1 MLKVKI
7 NDNEAI
13 PIPAKVAKKL
23 ALKDGA
29 IIEAR
34 VEKGKL
40 LILSKKKTKLQKSC
54 NMQGCGKT
62 KMLTRYFVKSAG
74 NGENGKNGCLH
85 RHGYMCRFPQEKS
98 PWLYSS
104 SKTS

>member
-40 LILSKKKTKLQKSC
+40 LILSKKKDKIAKIMQYAGMWENENVDEVFREIRREWKRWQKR
-54 NMQGCGKT
+54 MP
-62 KMLTRYFVKSAG
+62 A
-74 NGENGKNGCLH
+74 
-85 RHGYMCRFPQEKS
+85 
-98 PWLYSS
+98 
-104 SKTS
+104 

>member
-40 LILSKKKTKLQKSC
+40 LILSKKKDKIAKIMQYAGMWENENVDEVFREIRREWKKWQKR
-54 NMQGCGKT
+54 MP
-62 KMLTRYFVKSAG
+62 A
-74 NGENGKNGCLH
+74 
-85 RHGYMCRFPQEKS
+85 
-98 PWLYSS
+98 
-104 SKTS
+104 

>member
-23 ALKDGA
+23 ALKEGA

-34 VEKGKL
+34 VEKGRL
-40 LILSKKKTKLQKSC
+40 LILSKKKDKIAKIMQYAGMWENENVDEVFREIRREWKRWQKR
-54 NMQGCGKT
+54 MP
-62 KMLTRYFVKSAG
+62 A
-74 NGENGKNGCLH
+74 
-85 RHGYMCRFPQEKS
+85 
-98 PWLYSS
+98 
-104 SKTS
+104 

>member
-34 VEKGKL
+34 K
-40 LILSKKKTKLQKSC
+40 
-54 NMQGCGKT
+54 NH
-62 KMLTRYFVKSAG
+62 RVKS
-74 NGENGKNGCLH
+74 
-85 RHGYMCRFPQEKS
+85 
-98 PWLYSS
+98 SS
-104 SKTS
+104 FTALPCPCK

>member
-34 VEKGKL
+34 VEKGRL
-40 LILSKKKTKLQKSC
+40 LILRKKKDKIAKIMQYAGMWENENVDEVFREIRREWKRWQKR
-54 NMQGCGKT
+54 MP
-62 KMLTRYFVKSAG
+62 A
-74 NGENGKNGCLH
+74 
-85 RHGYMCRFPQEKS
+85 
-98 PWLYSS
+98 
-104 SKTS
+104 